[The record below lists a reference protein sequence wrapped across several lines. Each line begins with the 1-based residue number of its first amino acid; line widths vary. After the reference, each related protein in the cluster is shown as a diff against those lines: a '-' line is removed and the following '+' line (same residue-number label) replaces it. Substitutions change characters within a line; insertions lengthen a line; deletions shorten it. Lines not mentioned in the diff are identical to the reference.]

1 MFLQD
6 VDIIAHANLFF
17 DIVLKIARELGRAML
32 NILMTGDV
40 VGASGRQVVTCLLPQ
55 LRRDYDLDL
64 VVVNA
69 ENADGL
75 GLYISSAK
83 ELLEAG
89 ADVLTLGDHIYDK
102 IEIYDYLAQNNRI
115 VRPLNFS
122 PGTPGY
128 DRVTL
133 TIKGV
138 RVMIISLLGLIKM
151 NVYSASSP
159 FAAMDELLDQIETAQ
174 AEEQP
179 HIILVDFHAEDMREK
194 QALAWYLDGR
204 VSAVVGTHTHVST
217 LDARV
222 LPNGTG
228 RVSDIGMC
236 GPRDGSLGMTLEAAL
251 VRFVQGM
258 PSMYQV
264 AAGPV
269 QFNSVFMQVDEQSGR
284 CVRIQRLDR
293 VMELDKALPQTALE
307 PATAAARKD

>member
-1 MFLQD
+1 
-6 VDIIAHANLFF
+6 
-17 DIVLKIARELGRAML
+17 ML

-40 VGASGRQVVTCLLPQ
+40 VGASGRQAVAHLLPQ

-83 ELLEAG
+83 ELLQAG

-102 IEIYDYLAQNNRI
+102 FEIYDYIAQNNRI

-122 PGTPGY
+122 PGTPGA
-128 DRVTL
+128 DRVTV
-133 TIKGV
+133 TVKGV
-138 RVMIISLLGLIKM
+138 RVMVISLLGLFKI

-159 FAAMDELLDQIETAQ
+159 FAAMDELLDQLETAQ

-204 VSAVVGTHTHVST
+204 VSAVVGTHTHVPT

-228 RVSDIGMC
+228 KVTDIGMC
-236 GPRDGSLGMTLEAAL
+236 GPRDGSLGMTIEAAL

-258 PSMYQV
+258 PSTYQV
-264 AAGPV
+264 ATGPA
-269 QFNSVFMQVDEQSGR
+269 QFNSVFLQIDEQSGR
-284 CVRIQRLDR
+284 CVQIRRLDR
-293 VMELDKALPQTALE
+293 ILELDYVSPPDALE
-307 PATAAARKD
+307 PVTVTTPARSNVQALT